1 VLWLTRR
8 RDLRLSVC
16 LRESSECKNVL
27 SEITLLD
34 KIFKVPVE
42 RLALRSSMFLVIMEG
57 TIVSRFGAS
66 RVAHVCL
73 RTLHPG
79 LTCDGFEDSLGSGA
93 SALAIRYLVSSG
105 LALLRMR
112 ERLLLESAMS
122 ASLEVN
128 EGASVW
134 RFGFVSSSPRW
145 KDRLAK
151 PFIASSNW
159 IYGLARYRTSLQRM
173 LFYFTRCLYSG

>member
-1 VLWLTRR
+1 MLQLTRR

-79 LTCDGFEDSLGSGA
+79 LTFDDFEDILDRELQRGETVK
-93 SALAIRYLVSSG
+93 YLVSSG

-112 ERLLLESAMS
+112 ERLLLESVMS

-134 RFGFVSSSPRW
+134 RFDFVSSSPRW

-159 IYGLARYRTSLQRM
+159 IYGLARYRTSL
-173 LFYFTRCLYSG
+173 